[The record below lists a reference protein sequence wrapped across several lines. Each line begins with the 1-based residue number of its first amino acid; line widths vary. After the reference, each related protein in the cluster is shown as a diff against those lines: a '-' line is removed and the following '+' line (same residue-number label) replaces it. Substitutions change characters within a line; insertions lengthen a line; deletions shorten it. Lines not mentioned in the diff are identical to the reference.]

1 MDLLYLDDR
10 VLVCVKPAGIRSTDE
25 PGGLPD
31 LVRAALGDP
40 DANLRTVPRLD
51 QVVGGLMVLARTAR
65 AASDLSA
72 QIRAGTFEKEYLA
85 VVHGETP
92 DRGHL
97 EDLLARDR
105 ERRRTVVVTEPGP
118 NARPAS
124 LDYETL
130 ARADGC
136 SLVRIRLHTGRTHQI
151 RVQFSSR
158 VFPLLGDRKYGADDG
173 EGQIA
178 LWSFRLAFRHPRTG
192 KRACFQ
198 LPPPPQG
205 PWSRV
210 RLAPDALETLIPS
223 AEFGRIG

>member
-1 MDLLYLDDR
+1 MELLYLDDR
-10 VLVCVKPAGIRSTDE
+10 VLVCVKPSGVRSTDE

-31 LVRAALGDP
+31 LLRKALGDP
-40 DANLRTVPRLD
+40 DANLRTVHRLD

-72 QIRAGTFEKEYLA
+72 QIRSGAFEKEYLA
-85 VVHGETP
+85 LVRGDTP
-92 DRGHL
+92 DRGRM

-136 SLVRIRLHTGRTHQI
+136 SLVRVRLHTGRTHQI
-151 RVQFSSR
+151 RVQFSGR
-158 VFPLLGDRKYGADDG
+158 GFPLLGDRKYGTDDG
-173 EGQIA
+173 EAQIA
-178 LWSFRLAFRHPRTG
+178 LWSFRLSFRHPRTG
-192 KRACFQ
+192 KEAAFQ
-198 LPPPPQG
+198 LPPRPEG

-210 RLAPDALETLIPS
+210 RPALSALETVIPS
-223 AEFGRIG
+223 AEFGRND